1 MVAGRQASVCT
12 PLHAGV
18 QGAINRLLGTFRHVT
33 LLIGSTDLGTFFLSR
48 DQKHTNLVRVSTQN
62 WDQVRP
68 SGRSLRITS
77 TAAWSS
83 DFQLRCCSVIGN
95 GSGGGATKNLEA
107 ASLPGRSAELRAAS
121 IFQPSAQQLNGCGA
135 LFHYPPDGISD
146 LEEVSEL
153 GKRADLDSSM
163 AWLVRHFC
171 L

>member
-18 QGAINRLLGTFRHVT
+18 QGAINRLLGTFGHVT
-33 LLIGSTDLGTFFLSR
+33 LLIGSTDLGAFFVSR

-62 WDQVRP
+62 WDQARP
-68 SGRSLRITS
+68 SGISLRITS

-83 DFQLRCCSVIGN
+83 DFQLRCCSGIGN
-95 GSGGGATKNLEA
+95 GSGGVATKNLEA

-121 IFQPSAQQLNGCGA
+121 ISALCPATKRLRGP
-135 LFHYPPDGISD
+135 LPLPPDGISD

-153 GKRADLDSSM
+153 GKRAELDLSM

>member
-18 QGAINRLLGTFRHVT
+18 QGAINRL
-33 LLIGSTDLGTFFLSR
+33 LGTFFLSR

-107 ASLPGRSAELRAAS
+107 ASLPDRSAELRAAS
-121 IFQPSAQQLNGCGA
+121 ISALCPATKRLRGPFP
-135 LFHYPPDGISD
+135 LPPDGISG

-153 GKRADLDSSM
+153 GKRAELDLSM